1 MSTKQTSIV
10 IGGLVGGVLST
21 SPISVINCLCCLG
34 VILGAMAGIWY
45 YTDREQITVETADA
59 AVMGAGMGVLAAVFS
74 AAFTYLLGSIG
85 LVPTSE
91 DQLQN
96 AMQQEGMTEEG
107 RQMLRNI
114 QEYMSSVGGMILI
127 TGVSAFIYA
136 IFGAIGGAIGAAL
149 FKKGEG
155 TLE

>member
-34 VILGAMAGIWY
+34 VILGAMAGMWY
-45 YTDREQITVETADA
+45 YTDQEQITAETADA

-74 AAFTYLLGSIG
+74 AVFTYLLGSIG

-107 RQMLRNI
+107 RQMLRNV
-114 QEYMSSVGGMILI
+114 QE
-127 TGVSAFIYA
+127 
-136 IFGAIGGAIGAAL
+136 
-149 FKKGEG
+149 
-155 TLE
+155 